1 MRCSIHATVVRGV
14 FGALLGAVT
23 PQHVLG
29 RNGGCTTVAAAAV
42 IVAAAAAPLGLSLRL
57 LLPAAPQQQAVQQV
71 A

>member
-29 RNGGCTTVAAAAV
+29 RNGGCTTVAAAVV
-42 IVAAAAAPLGLSLRL
+42 IVAAAPLGLSLRL